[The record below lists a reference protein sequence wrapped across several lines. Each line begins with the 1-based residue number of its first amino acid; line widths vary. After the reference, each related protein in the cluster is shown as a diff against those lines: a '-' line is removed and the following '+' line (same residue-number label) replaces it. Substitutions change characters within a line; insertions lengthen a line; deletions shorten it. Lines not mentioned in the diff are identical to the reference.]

1 MKFPPTSSSLKCTMF
16 TELVTAHSDLRSH
29 EGSIPPHLNYFIV
42 EYIFGFFPIKS
53 QQYSNTSMISFII
66 TNHQYFPGIYPING
80 FSKFEINPRKNKKVN
95 NVLNFSPKSFP
106 ILWFFKDFTYSGFLV
121 TLLKNHQVYRAK
133 IAGENVKQ
141 NPCSSSCG
149 INSIYNLT
157 RVYGAWSISNI

>member
-1 MKFPPTSSSLKCTMF
+1 MF

-80 FSKFEINPRKNKKVN
+80 FSKFEINPRTNKKVN
-95 NVLNFSPKSFP
+95 NVLFHPKVSLFDDFSK
-106 ILWFFKDFTYSGFLV
+106 ILV

-133 IAGENVKQ
+133 IAGENV
-141 NPCSSSCG
+141 
-149 INSIYNLT
+149 
-157 RVYGAWSISNI
+157 

>member
-1 MKFPPTSSSLKCTMF
+1 MF

-29 EGSIPPHLNYFIV
+29 EGTIPPHLNYFIV

-80 FSKFEINPRKNKKVN
+80 FSKFEINPRTNKKVN
-95 NVLNFSPKSFP
+95 NVLFHPKVSLFDDFSK
-106 ILWFFKDFTYSGFLV
+106 ILV

-141 NPCSSSCG
+141 NPCSSSCRDQL
-149 INSIYNLT
+149 NLQLDPSL
-157 RVYGAWSISNI
+157 WCLIHL